1 MSSSLRCLILSTF
14 FLSITI
20 PAFAQSGN
28 PANNGA
34 EPLNTQFQ
42 LMVDES
48 NRYQQFKVIRS
59 VWLAAFAEN
68 LSDSLAA
75 ETEVING
82 LQATIDD
89 QSNTLAQREEEITQL
104 NAQIEQLNQEKDG
117 ISFLGANLSKTA
129 YNSIVWTLI
138 AALLAGLL
146 FFLGRGRYAQAL
158 AKDARTKNEQLT
170 TDLEQARKRRL
181 EVEQD
186 LRRKLQDERNKHS
199 K

>member
-1 MSSSLRCLILSTF
+1 M
-14 FLSITI
+14 I
-20 PAFAQSGN
+20 PAFSQSGN

-34 EPLNTQFQ
+34 EPLNAQFQ

-104 NAQIEQLNQEKDG
+104 NAQIEQLNEEKDG